1 MLEPVLKQMKS
12 TCVITRVFQFAVNE
26 NHVGY
31 NCAGNRV
38 RVLEKKKNK
47 KNRKEKRH
55 LMKCF
60 KEVPILLDLS
70 ADNLQIHTGF
80 IMSPIL

>member
-1 MLEPVLKQMKS
+1 MLEPTLKQMKS
-12 TCVITRVFQFAVNE
+12 TCVITSVFQFAVNE

-38 RVLEKKKNK
+38 RVLEKKK

-80 IMSPIL
+80 ITSPIL

>member
-1 MLEPVLKQMKS
+1 MLEPILKQIKS
-12 TCVITRVFQFAVNE
+12 TCVITNVFQLAVNE

-38 RVLEKKKNK
+38 RVLDGEKNG
-47 KNRKEKRH
+47 KEKRH

-60 KEVPILLDLS
+60 KHVPVLLDLS
-70 ADNLQIHTGF
+70 ADNLQIHTVHYV
-80 IMSPIL
+80 PIL

>member
-31 NCAGNRV
+31 NCAGNRM
-38 RVLEKKKNK
+38 RVIEVKKIKMK
-47 KNRKEKRH
+47 K
-55 LMKCF
+55 
-60 KEVPILLDLS
+60 D
-70 ADNLQIHTGF
+70 T
-80 IMSPIL
+80 